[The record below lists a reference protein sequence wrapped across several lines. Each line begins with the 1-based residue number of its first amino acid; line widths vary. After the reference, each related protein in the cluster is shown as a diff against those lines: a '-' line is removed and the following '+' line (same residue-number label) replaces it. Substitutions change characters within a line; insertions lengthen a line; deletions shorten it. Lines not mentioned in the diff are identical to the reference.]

1 MKLKVIKITD
11 HEQIVD
17 FEVELDLSDFSLQVK
32 KTKEKIYQSYSL
44 TGFRKG
50 HVPHEIADKHI
61 NNESVLYQ
69 TLYDLNEKIVHE
81 IIDLESFTNSKALDT
96 AIGYQIINLGDNK
109 TTAPIVKISFEK
121 IPTILN
127 FTKNDFEHS
136 LTKSDLEKITPEKNK
151 IQSQIKQI
159 LKKHMIV
166 TLKNEQVV
174 ANGDLVNIDFTGYID
189 GQPIVNGAGKNYELE
204 IGSKTFIDNFEQQLI
219 NLKKGDK
226 KEIFVQ
232 FPSNYSNKKYAGKK
246 AKFDVVINGIKTI
259 KYPSL
264 TKELIEEEFSLKN
277 IDNESNLIEYF
288 KKNYFENNLLKKVN
302 DVIVSKA
309 KISYYPQS
317 LIKLYMQKLLAE
329 EERKIKNYGFST
341 LDEYFKKISDGTKG
355 FDKTKDD
362 YYQQLFNETK
372 KHILIGIVYENLIE
386 QYKLDVSEEDKK
398 KFVKD
403 KLLHYYE
410 DEKTATQELNKNEI
424 YYKTIILKSKL
435 LDIILKK

>member
-17 FEVELDLSDFSLQVK
+17 FEVELDLSDFSSQVK

-69 TLYDLNEKIVHE
+69 TLYALNEKIVHE

-109 TTAPIVKISFEK
+109 TIAPIVKISFEK

-166 TLKNEQVV
+166 TLKSEQVA

-189 GQPIVNGAGKNYELE
+189 DQPIVNGAGKNYELE

-264 TKELIEEEFSLKN
+264 TKELIEKEFNLKN

-302 DVIVSKA
+302 DVIASKA